1 MVAGG
6 SEACVCTT
14 GMAAFNAMFALS
26 TRNDTPETASRP
38 FSKSRDGFV
47 IGEGAACLILEEYE
61 HAKARGAKIY
71 AEIVG
76 AGLNADAYHI
86 TAPHPEGIGATTVM
100 KSALEEA
107 EMQRRC

>member
-26 TRNDTPETASRP
+26 TRNDTPETALSRP

-47 IGEGAACLILEEYE
+47 IGEGAACLIPEEYE
-61 HAKARGAKIY
+61 HAKARGTKY
-71 AEIVG
+71 MPKLWV
-76 AGLNADAYHI
+76 L
-86 TAPHPEGIGATTVM
+86 T
-100 KSALEEA
+100 K
-107 EMQRRC
+107 C